1 MLSARDFKRVVKE
14 IDSIKEKDVIEFLE
28 RTSPWFRF
36 FEPALLRASESL
48 KRLNLFHVLYG
59 LRPLPI
65 YGVPY
70 ISREI
75 VFAVKLENS
84 NMVSEGFEG
93 HGFRKIPSS
102 RGTLSF
108 LDLQTNRRVELL
120 SAPEPLEWDDEL
132 VRRSFERRGLRV
144 LSAEDYVLSL
154 IGREVNTMRLELAAK
169 TLYANLDS
177 LDLSYLED
185 RASRLSVKETL
196 EKLLEGLKGAA
207 SQR

>member
-1 MLSARDFKRVVKE
+1 MLSTRDFKRIVRE
-14 IDSIKEKDVIEFLE
+14 IDSVRGVDVVEFLE

-36 FEPALLRASESL
+36 FEPALQRASEAL
-48 KRLNLFHVLYG
+48 KALNLFHVLYG

-75 VFAVKLENS
+75 IFAVKLENL
-84 NMVSEGFEG
+84 NEVIEELKGR
-93 HGFRKIPSS
+93 GFRKIPSS
-102 RGTLSF
+102 RGRLGL
-108 LDLQTNRRVELL
+108 LDLQTNRRIELL
-120 SAPEPLEWDDEL
+120 PAPEPLEWDDDLIE
-132 VRRSFERRGLRV
+132 RSFEREKLRF
-144 LSAEDYVLSL
+144 LSAEDYAIAL
-154 IGREVNTMRLELAAK
+154 IGGNVSTMRLELAAK

-185 RASRLSVKETL
+185 RASRLSVKEVL
-196 EKLLEGLKGAA
+196 DKLLNGLREAS